1 MRLTQGQSL
10 GETRNLIWKKIHVC
24 VELAQ
29 YLNLWNI
36 GTIHIFWCKAQQYL
50 LKKNKKKYSSLKDQC
65 VKHTICLVESLTRIC
80 QSINPLLSSPL
91 PKLSKCQR
99 NRHPTLLSF
108 SSEYFYIVV
117 ISSSSVVFACPH
129 KRLCLWVC
137 LCLCLRLLWLLL
149 HRWYILIICVCVPL
163 QVSLS
168 LSLPPS
174 PLNIFTSLIYPSHHF
189 CLRAPPSEVISA
201 EKYGRWDE
209 RTEVA
214 GKLNKQWLY
223 YSFTLLQ
230 PLLFCCQ
237 SDQVNICN
245 NYQQHLCTVY
255 VYVYSER
262 SMVEEKRQYICF
274 LDLQTRHSSIMVI
287 IRAA

>member
-50 LKKNKKKYSSLKDQC
+50 LKKIRKNIPAWKTNVSNITYALLNLWQEYVNLK
-65 VKHTICLVESLTRIC
+65 TPCLA
-80 QSINPLLSSPL
+80 PPL

-163 QVSLS
+163 QVKLF
-168 LSLPPS
+168 
-174 PLNIFTSLIYPSHHF
+174 PLKNMGD
-189 CLRAPPSEVISA
+189 EMSA
-201 EKYGRWDE
+201 QKWPG
-209 RTEVA
+209 
-214 GKLNKQWLY
+214 N
-223 YSFTLLQ
+223 
-230 PLLFCCQ
+230 
-237 SDQVNICN
+237 
-245 NYQQHLCTVY
+245 
-255 VYVYSER
+255 
-262 SMVEEKRQYICF
+262 
-274 LDLQTRHSSIMVI
+274 
-287 IRAA
+287 